1 MAHSGKMGNSKSQI
15 PNTKQAPNPN
25 SQMTKTIP
33 FGILVIGIYLG
44 FGAWNLEFH
53 FTLFPVRY

>member
-1 MAHSGKMGNSKSQI
+1 MAHSGKMGNPKSQI

-25 SQMTKTIP
+25 SQTTKTIW

-44 FGAWNLEFH
+44 FGAWKLESH
-53 FTLFPVRY
+53 FTFFPT